1 MLRAMELILAIIGAG
16 PIGWFSPT
24 RRRALTIYLCLWA
37 VVFPIQTIVVFSEN
51 GSDDNA
57 MYWVFN
63 ALILGAGIGLN
74 QLGTALAER
83 RRTKVDAA
91 GAA

>member
-1 MLRAMELILAIIGAG
+1 MLRAMELILAILGAG

-24 RRRALTIYLCLWA
+24 RRRALTIYLGLWA
-37 VVFPIQTIVVFSEN
+37 VVFPIQTIVVFSA
-51 GSDDNA
+51 GDGQDTL
-57 MYWVFN
+57 YWVFN
-63 ALILGAGIGLN
+63 ALILSAGIALN

-83 RRTKVDAA
+83 RRTKLGVA